1 MPTNCAAA
9 GCATT
14 YNKHINIS
22 FHRLG
27 LDMND
32 ALKGSEPFLVSS
44 HLKSLL
50 CFHQ

>member
-22 FHRLG
+22 FHRPSF
-27 LDMND
+27 DIND
-32 ALKGSEPFLVSS
+32 AIRGSKICLVSN
-44 HLKSLL
+44 HLESLL
-50 CFHQ
+50 CSY

>member
-22 FHRLG
+22 FHRPG
-27 LDMND
+27 FDMND
-32 ALKGSEPFLVSS
+32 AVREKEIFPISN
-44 HLKSLL
+44 HRKSLL
-50 CFHQ
+50 CSR

>member
-22 FHRLG
+22 FHRPG
-27 LDMND
+27 LDKND
-32 ALKGSEPFLVSS
+32 ARSS
-44 HLKSLL
+44 HSISNRLKSLL
-50 CFHQ
+50 CSR

>member
-22 FHRLG
+22 FHRPG
-27 LDMND
+27 FDISD
-32 ALKGSEPFLVSS
+32 AITGSEICLFESAIT
-44 HLKSLL
+44 
-50 CFHQ
+50 